1 MDTRTGAAYDGNA
14 LAGPLSE
21 VFAVEVTTAVGRCR
35 GCGTLSEVA
44 TLRVYGPDPGF
55 VGRCPGCENVL
66 LRIVR
71 TPDSLWLDLSGMYAL
86 SIPMP
91 SNSAAESGQ

>member
-1 MDTRTGAAYDGNA
+1 MDVQTEAAYDGNA

-35 GCGTLSEVA
+35 SCGTSSRVA

-55 VGRCPGCENVL
+55 VGRCPGCEDVL
-66 LRIVR
+66 MRVVR
-71 TPDSLWLDLSGMYAL
+71 TPDALWLDLSGMSAL
-86 SIPMP
+86 QVPMQ
-91 SNSAAESGQ
+91 SSDEK

>member
-1 MDTRTGAAYDGNA
+1 MDTRTTAAYDGNA

-35 GCGTLSEVA
+35 GCGTSSEVA
-44 TLRVYGPDPGF
+44 TLQVYGPDPGL

-66 LRIVR
+66 LRVVR
-71 TPDSLWLDLSGMYAL
+71 TPDSLWLDLSGMSAL
-86 SIPMP
+86 RVLMP
-91 SNSAAESGQ
+91 ANPAAESDQ